1 MLTGRRPDRSRVWDI
16 GPYFR
21 DTTGAD
27 WVTLPQA
34 FKQAGYITGGAGK
47 LFHTGAPSGFL
58 TEKDNATGKEYV
70 VRYGDDYPMSW
81 SLPYNQNVDI
91 MPADGQ
97 YPNDTHPKYPAKFP
111 KPRVGGGYTSH
122 GYHVWSNRGIDAPIT
137 DFNDA
142 RNAMSIVNTITYLS
156 NSTMA
161 APFFLAQGF
170 HRPHFPYLHPKEFA
184 DFYPNDTISYPPKS
198 GFQITTDVPVMA
210 PHDWTTEGFG
220 AGDLKDLNIVGN
232 MPAGGSRQYNWSSMC
247 DAMPYWKGKEM
258 KRSCERDLCMRSQEL
273 HRVL

>member
-1 MLTGRRPDRSRVWDI
+1 MLTGRRPDRSRVWTI

-34 FKQAGYITGGAGK
+34 FKQAGFITGGAGK

-81 SLPYNQNVDI
+81 TLPYNQNIDI

-111 KPRVGGGYTSH
+111 KPPVGGGYTSH
-122 GYHVWSNRGIDAPIT
+122 GWE
-137 DFNDA
+137 
-142 RNAMSIVNTITYLS
+142 
-156 NSTMA
+156 A
-161 APFFLAQGF
+161 AVGPFPPVFFCNFWLVCLQHWTLRLGAGFLASTHMASGNF
-170 HRPHFPYLHPKEFA
+170 LSYL
-184 DFYPNDTISYPPKS
+184 
-198 GFQITTDVPVMA
+198 ITR
-210 PHDWTTEGFG
+210 G
-220 AGDLKDLNIVGN
+220 
-232 MPAGGSRQYNWSSMC
+232 
-247 DAMPYWKGKEM
+247 
-258 KRSCERDLCMRSQEL
+258 
-273 HRVL
+273 